1 VGDAG
6 LFVVALAV
14 AVGLVGIVVP
24 VLPGT
29 VLIAVATAA
38 WAVATGGAA
47 WAVFAGVAV
56 VLAAGQ
62 VAMYL
67 VPGRR
72 LTRAGIRRRTL
83 LLGGVLGVVGFFVV
97 PVVGLPLGFVLGV
110 FLAELLQAS
119 RRPAVVPLPDVAV
132 TPRSR
137 ARRLPARPEPA
148 ADPPGAAVHRAWSST
163 VVALKGVGLSVL
175 IEGGA
180 GVVASTVWVVGAL
193 VLR

>member
-1 VGDAG
+1 LGDAG

-38 WAVATGGAA
+38 WAFAVGGAA
-47 WAVFAGVAV
+47 WAVFAGTSV
-56 VLAAGQ
+56 VLVAGQ

-72 LTRAGIRRRTL
+72 LTRAGVRRSTL
-83 LLGGVLGVVGFFVV
+83 LLGGLLGVVGFFVV

-110 FLAELLQAS
+110 FLTELARAGRAPVS
-119 RRPAVVPLPDVAV
+119 APGGPGTAVA
-132 TPRSR
+132 
-137 ARRLPARPEPA
+137 PAR
-148 ADPPGAAVHRAWSST
+148 RAWSST

-180 GVVASTVWVVGAL
+180 GVLASAVWVAGAL
-193 VLR
+193 ALR

>member
-1 VGDAG
+1 LGDAG

-38 WAVATGGAA
+38 WALSTGGAA

-72 LTRAGIRRRTL
+72 LTRAGVRRTTL

-119 RRPAVVPLPDVAV
+119 RAPVSAPGGAPGPA
-132 TPRSR
+132 
-137 ARRLPARPEPA
+137 PAR
-148 ADPPGAAVHRAWSST
+148 RAWSST

-180 GVVASTVWVVGAL
+180 GVLGSAVWVVGAL
-193 VLR
+193 ALR

>member
-1 VGDAG
+1 MGDAG

-29 VLIAVATAA
+29 VLIALATAV

-72 LTRAGIRRRTL
+72 MTRAGIRRSTL
-83 LLGGVLGVVGFFVV
+83 LLGGLLGVVGFFVV

-110 FLAELLQAS
+110 FLAELA
-119 RRPAVVPLPDVAV
+119 
-132 TPRSR
+132 R
-137 ARRLPARPEPA
+137 ARRTGP
-148 ADPPGAAVHRAWSST
+148 T
-163 VVALKGVGLSVL
+163 
-175 IEGGA
+175 
-180 GVVASTVWVVGAL
+180 
-193 VLR
+193 

>member
-1 VGDAG
+1 LGDAG

-38 WAVATGGAA
+38 WAFSTGGAA

-72 LTRAGIRRRTL
+72 LTRAGVRRSTL

-110 FLAELLQAS
+110 FLAELGQAS
-119 RRPAVVPLPDVAV
+119 RSAPLRPGATADGAAPHA
-132 TPRSR
+132 
-137 ARRLPARPEPA
+137 PAR
-148 ADPPGAAVHRAWSST
+148 RAWSAT
-163 VVALKGVGLSVL
+163 VVALTSVGLGVL
-175 IEGGA
+175 IEGSA
-180 GVVASTVWVVGAL
+180 GVLGSAVWLVGTLAL
-193 VLR
+193 R